1 MSAPADAPAAGAEA
15 PKTKGKMGL
24 ILIIVGLLVV
34 LGGGGGAGWFF
45 FLRSKGPVEA
55 KTEKEETHKP
65 PEHILKAGTL
75 VVNIAGT
82 EGRRYLRT
90 TLEVG
95 TEPKQAKHVEE
106 LRPLLLDAANAM
118 LGTKDLGE
126 LLEPEQREH
135 LKQELREKLNE
146 AIGGKKP
153 LITHVLLSEFVI
165 Q

>member
-15 PKTKGKMGL
+15 PKKKGKMGL
-24 ILIIVGLLVV
+24 ILMIVGLLVV

-45 FLRSKGPVEA
+45 FLRPKGPVET
-55 KTEKEETHKP
+55 KKEEVHKA

-82 EGRRYLRT
+82 EGRRYLRA

-118 LGTKDLGE
+118 LGTKDLGD

-135 LKQELREKLNE
+135 LKEELRERLNE

-153 LITHVLLSEFVI
+153 MITHVLLSEFVI

>member
-1 MSAPADAPAAGAEA
+1 VSAPAETPAAGADP
-15 PKTKGKMGL
+15 PKKKSKRGL
-24 ILIIVGLLVV
+24 LLVIVGLVAV
-34 LGGGGGAGWFF
+34 LAGGGGAGWFF
-45 FLRSKGPVEA
+45 FLRPKGPAPA
-55 KTEKEETHKP
+55 KQEEVHKA

-95 TEPKQAKHVEE
+95 TAPKQAKHVEE
-106 LRPLLLDAANAM
+106 LRPLLLDAANTI

-135 LKQELREKLNE
+135 LKEELRERLNE
-146 AIGGKKP
+146 AIGGPKP
-153 LITHVLLSEFVI
+153 VITHVLLSEFVI